1 MPSPFPGMNPYLEQD
16 ALWHDFH
23 LRFLPAL
30 SARLVPQVVPKYIV
44 MLEEHLY
51 VHELPPGPGHLL
63 GRADL
68 SVARPPVAPAGELA
82 LGVAEAPARVRLLAE
97 DVERVPFLEIR
108 DRQGRELV
116 TVVELLSRSNKRPGP
131 DRDQYLAKRRELLRG
146 RAHLVEIDLL
156 RGGRPMPLADRPECA
171 YSVLVSR
178 VEERPDAG
186 FWPIGLRAPLPVI
199 PIPLRPPDAEARVDL
214 QEVLHRVYD
223 EAGYEHFI
231 YTGAPEPALAP
242 DDAAWA
248 RQLVPQPG

>member
-1 MPSPFPGMNPYLEQD
+1 
-16 ALWHDFH
+16 
-23 LRFLPAL
+23 
-30 SARLVPQVVPKYIV
+30 VVPT
-44 MLEEHLY
+44 
-51 VHELPPGPGHLL
+51 PG
-63 GRADL
+63 
-68 SVARPPVAPAGELA
+68 E
-82 LGVAEAPARVRLLAE
+82 
-97 DVERVPFLEIR
+97 
-108 DRQGRELV
+108 
-116 TVVELLSRSNKRPGP
+116 
-131 DRDQYLAKRRELLRG
+131 YLAQRRELLRG

-178 VEERPDAG
+178 VEERPEAG

-231 YTGAPEPALAP
+231 YTEAPEPALAP